1 MLFKSVSKLLVVQT
15 GALGRNRMAHA
26 ARSMSLS
33 ASGHSVI
40 SKSVSNSYADVHLVP
55 MLQDNYGFI
64 VVDKSSNAC
73 ACVDPGDGNVIAKAL
88 EELNLS
94 LDMILCTHKHDDH
107 IGGVLDLKRLFPSAL
122 VVGTQYE
129 AIPALDVPVGEGD
142 YFQFGN
148 LPVKVSARANAS
160 AQLFC
165 SELSYMMNSYTL
177 SIG

>member
-1 MLFKSVSKLLVVQT
+1 
-15 GALGRNRMAHA
+15 
-26 ARSMSLS
+26 
-33 ASGHSVI
+33 
-40 SKSVSNSYADVHLVP
+40 

-64 VVDKSSNAC
+64 VVDKSSNVT

-107 IGGVLDLKRLFPSAL
+107 VGGVLDLKKLFPSAL

-129 AIPALDVPVGEGD
+129 AIPGLEAPVGEGD

-148 LPVKVSARANAS
+148 LPVKVNT
-160 AQLFC
+160 
-165 SELSYMMNSYTL
+165 M
-177 SIG
+177 